1 MINLIPFS
9 YFSNFESLIN
19 DFENRWMTRLSK
31 LQTPKPV
38 DVPQL
43 LPVIT
48 DLTNVCQQL
57 NKQNLQMQQQLTTIA
72 NRIQTI
78 QTKANN

>member
-1 MINLIPFS
+1 
-9 YFSNFESLIN
+9 
-19 DFENRWMTRLSK
+19 MTRLSK

-57 NKQNLQMQQQLTTIA
+57 NKQNVQMQQQLSTIA
-72 NRIQTI
+72 NRLQTMQI
-78 QTKANN
+78 KVTN